1 MLAMYIGIIINNIYA
16 MILIDLKTLIK
27 LEIEKLL
34 SVLFF
39 FRLVSP
45 INKVLAKTN
54 TASKM
59 KTNEYDN
66 RSDIRP
72 PITMPQ
78 LYPAIF
84 PAAIVDKS
92 LTRKSA
98 FFSNIAHNFV
108 DEINAAMP
116 KPSTPLANENLNKFN
131 NGKVIS
137 LGSENDLKEIAKNL
151 FEALRKCDDL
161 GVQYILCQGFEEN
174 GVGLAI
180 MNRLNKAA
188 GYDILEV

>member
-1 MLAMYIGIIINNIYA
+1 

-116 KPSTPLANENLNKFN
+116 KPSTPLANENLNKSSQNPDDIEPIAANTIPNIINFFTPNLSTANKQINKPIIVAIALNVVGKLTKKFDTLPSLLN
-131 NGKVIS
+131 N
-137 LGSENDLKEIAKNL
+137 
-151 FEALRKCDDL
+151 
-161 GVQYILCQGFEEN
+161 
-174 GVGLAI
+174 
-180 MNRLNKAA
+180 
-188 GYDILEV
+188 